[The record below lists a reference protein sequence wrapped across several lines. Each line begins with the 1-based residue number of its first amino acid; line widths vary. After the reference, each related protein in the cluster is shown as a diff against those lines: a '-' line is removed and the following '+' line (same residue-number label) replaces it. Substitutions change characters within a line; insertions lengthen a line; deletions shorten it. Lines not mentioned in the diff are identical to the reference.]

1 MPSGRRAPRS
11 PAKASSS
18 CLPSHPASVP
28 ISTTPSAGG
37 TSPGWRASTRRGSAA
52 VPASVSPASARAAP
66 AAGVGTLKLFI
77 RVYPCSS
84 VANGLRT
91 RAALMVAFGGVAR
104 QAAQRGDRF
113 VVFEAVERA
122 FGRLGVLHSARPAVV
137 EAALRVDRGDD
148 FGQRAE
154 GALHDDCAQEFAGR
168 QHTSEL

>member
-1 MPSGRRAPRS
+1 M
-11 PAKASSS
+11 
-18 CLPSHPASVP
+18 
-28 ISTTPSAGG
+28 
-37 TSPGWRASTRRGSAA
+37 A
-52 VPASVSPASARAAP
+52 VP
-66 AAGVGTLKLFI
+66 AAGVVNWKRFI

-137 EAALRVDRGDD
+137 EAALRVDRS
-148 FGQRAE
+148 E
-154 GALHDDCAQEFAGR
+154 E
-168 QHTSEL
+168 HTSELQSLMRISYAVFCLKKKKQQK

>member
-1 MPSGRRAPRS
+1 MRISDW
-11 PAKASSS
+11 SSDVCS
-18 CLPSHPASVP
+18 SDL
-28 ISTTPSAGG
+28 
-37 TSPGWRASTRRGSAA
+37 
-52 VPASVSPASARAAP
+52 
-66 AAGVGTLKLFI
+66 TLKRFI

-148 FGQRAE
+148 FGQRVDV
-154 GALHDDCAQEFAGR
+154 ALLDDRAQTFAGGCIR
-168 QHTSEL
+168 VRHRMDQR